1 MENDDNFS
9 EYINYREI
17 EIESVSE
24 SSKIPSIMPSSSIS
38 KRSSFADSTSGKIT
52 KKLKLSKPEK
62 SFVWKHFKKIETNEK
77 VQVQC
82 IVPVMKNEKEEPC
95 NTTHK
100 FTGSTSNMKY
110 HLNAIHNITDE
121 DNEIKV
127 NVIL

>member
-24 SSKIPSIMPSSSIS
+24 LSKTPSIAPSSSIS

-62 SFVWKHFKKIETNEK
+62 SFVWKHFKKLK
-77 VQVQC
+77 L
-82 IVPVMKNEKEEPC
+82 MK
-95 NTTHK
+95 
-100 FTGSTSNMKY
+100 KY
-110 HLNAIHNITDE
+110 
-121 DNEIKV
+121 KY
-127 NVIL
+127 NV